1 MIPGTT
7 YEEIYQD
14 LVGKDKKM
22 YTENGMLHI
31 LDRNRRIKSGP
42 ERFQEIVRKE
52 VFDLILTVEEKV
64 YDAVIAAFD
73 EMDSEQEQP
82 VHVINMDVVCGSYLT

>member
-7 YEEIYQD
+7 YEDIYQD
-14 LVGKDKKM
+14 LVNKDKKM

-42 ERFQEIVRKE
+42 EKFQEIVRLKY
-52 VFDLILTVEEKV
+52 F
-64 YDAVIAAFD
+64 
-73 EMDSEQEQP
+73 
-82 VHVINMDVVCGSYLT
+82 